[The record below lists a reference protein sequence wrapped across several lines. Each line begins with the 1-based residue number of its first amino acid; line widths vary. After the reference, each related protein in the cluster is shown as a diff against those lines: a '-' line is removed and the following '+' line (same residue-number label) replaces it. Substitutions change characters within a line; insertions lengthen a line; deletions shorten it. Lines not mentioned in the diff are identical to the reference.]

1 MEAEKYG
8 PGVVQRLPLGYCQRT
23 FFALHRKIK
32 KGKI

>member
-1 MEAEKYG
+1 MKAKIYG
-8 PGVVQRLPLGYCQRT
+8 PGVVQSLPLGYCQRT